1 LTTLANVVDSLEKS
15 ERHTGRLRFFAE
27 LSPTLPLSSVKT
39 TGSISVERVA
49 KPLKN
54 QVATKDERNHLSTD
68 KRTILLRVGLNLRL
82 KTKSIRARKAALGKV
97 DLDNV
102 LVYE

>member
-1 LTTLANVVDSLEKS
+1 MAIYSLL
-15 ERHTGRLRFFAE
+15 H
-27 LSPTLPLSSVKT
+27 LSTKG

-54 QVATKDERNHLSTD
+54 RVASKDRNRLSND
-68 KRTILLRVGLNLRL
+68 KRALLLRVGLNLRL
-82 KTKSIRARKAALGKV
+82 KRESLQAMKAALGKS
-97 DLDNV
+97 LDP